1 MLVKPP
7 LEKLLPK
14 VENRYTLAILV
25 AKRARQL
32 VDGAM
37 PLMHTDSPNFVT
49 VACEELG
56 SNRISC
62 VRGQVNPY
70 IPLRPEIEAARLAAR
85 HAAAQAS
92 MADAVRDELERVG
105 GMINEPMDASDVSL
119 LSERVMKDPGESDD
133 EDLSDADETETIDEA
148 EEPDDDGDQDDA
160 DEIVDEEAD
169 AEEAD
174 WPEDQPEEQEEED

>member
-14 VENRYTLAILV
+14 VDNRYTLAILV

-37 PLMHTDSPNFVT
+37 PLLESDSPNLVT
-49 VACEELG
+49 LACEELA

-62 VRGQVNPY
+62 VKGILNPY

-85 HAAAQAS
+85 TAAAHAS
-92 MADAVRDELERVG
+92 MADAIKDAL
-105 GMINEPMDASDVSL
+105 DQASDT
-119 LSERVMKDPGESDD
+119 MDD
-133 EDLSDADETETIDEA
+133 EDLDESDARIISDNILTIDLAAEEETEAGTAA
-148 EEPDDDGDQDDA
+148 EDD
-160 DEIVDEEAD
+160 I
-169 AEEAD
+169 
-174 WPEDQPEEQEEED
+174 

>member
-37 PLMHTDSPNFVT
+37 PLMHTDSPNLVT

-92 MADAVRDELERVG
+92 MADAVKDELERAG
-105 GMINEPMDASDVSL
+105 SMINEPMDDSDVSL
-119 LSERVMKDPGESDD
+119 LSEMLMKNAEDLDDDTDDIIIEEEDAEADDQAEAGADDDDLADQNEDDRD
-133 EDLSDADETETIDEA
+133 EDK
-148 EEPDDDGDQDDA
+148 
-160 DEIVDEEAD
+160 
-169 AEEAD
+169 
-174 WPEDQPEEQEEED
+174 QPEEQED

>member
-37 PLMHTDSPNFVT
+37 PLMHTDSPNLVT

-92 MADAVRDELERVG
+92 MADAVKDELERAG
-105 GMINEPMDASDVSL
+105 SMINEPMDDSDVSL
-119 LSERVMKDPGESDD
+119 LSEMLMKNAEDLDDDTDDIIIEEEDAEADDQAEAGADDDDLADQD
-133 EDLSDADETETIDEA
+133 EDDRDEDK
-148 EEPDDDGDQDDA
+148 
-160 DEIVDEEAD
+160 
-169 AEEAD
+169 
-174 WPEDQPEEQEEED
+174 QPEEQED

>member
-37 PLMHTDSPNFVT
+37 PLMHSDSPNLVT

-62 VRGQVNPY
+62 VRGLVNPY

-92 MADAVRDELERVG
+92 MADAVKEELERAG
-105 GMINEPMDASDVSL
+105 NMINEPMDESDVSL
-119 LSERVMKDPGESDD
+119 LSEMLMKNSEAPDD
-133 EDLSDADETETIDEA
+133 EEDTEDAADVDVEAVIADEDASEGDTGDEDDTEDAWDE
-148 EEPDDDGDQDDA
+148 DN
-160 DEIVDEEAD
+160 
-169 AEEAD
+169 
-174 WPEDQPEEQEEED
+174 QPEEQEDKV

>member
-7 LEKLLPK
+7 LEKLLPN

-37 PLMHTDSPNFVT
+37 PLMHTDSPNLVT

-92 MADAVRDELERVG
+92 MADAVKDELERAG
-105 GMINEPMDASDVSL
+105 SMINEPMDDSDVSL
-119 LSERVMKDPGESDD
+119 LSEMLMKNAEDLDDDTDDIIIEEEDAEADDQAEAGADDDDLADQNEDDRD
-133 EDLSDADETETIDEA
+133 EDK
-148 EEPDDDGDQDDA
+148 
-160 DEIVDEEAD
+160 
-169 AEEAD
+169 
-174 WPEDQPEEQEEED
+174 QPEEQED

>member
-37 PLMHTDSPNFVT
+37 PLMHSDSPNLVT

-92 MADAVRDELERVG
+92 MADAVKEELERAG
-105 GMINEPMDASDVSL
+105 SIINEPMDDSDVSL
-119 LSERVMKDPGESDD
+119 LSEMIMKNTDD
-133 EDLSDADETETIDEA
+133 QDDDDTEEVEIV
-148 EEPDDDGDQDDA
+148 EEEYDDGDDA
-160 DEIVDEEAD
+160 ADPDEDIGDED
-169 AEEAD
+169 N
-174 WPEDQPEEQEEED
+174 QPEEQEDKD

>member
-37 PLMHTDSPNFVT
+37 PLMHSDSPNLVT

-92 MADAVRDELERVG
+92 MADAVKEELERAG
-105 GMINEPMDASDVSL
+105 SIINEPMDDSDVSL
-119 LSERVMKDPGESDD
+119 LSEMIMKNTDD
-133 EDLSDADETETIDEA
+133 QDDDDTEEVEIV
-148 EEPDDDGDQDDA
+148 EEEYDDGDDA
-160 DEIVDEEAD
+160 ADPDVDIEDEEN
-169 AEEAD
+169 
-174 WPEDQPEEQEEED
+174 QPEEQEDKD